1 MDTTSKQTNSNTRIG
16 NNALK
21 YLMTNKYELLEIYTD
36 GGSRGNPGPAGI
48 GAYATSEGHEVF
60 TLSEKIGETTNNVAE
75 YTAVIRSLE
84 ALLEKSIYAEKLKY
98 ILDSELIVKQILGK
112 YKVKQPH
119 LQTLRQKIAT
129 LVNQLESNGQIKLM
143 TFINVPREQN
153 KKADK
158 LVNEALD
165 K

>member
-1 MDTTSKQTNSNTRIG
+1 MSE
-16 NNALK
+16 K
-21 YLMTNKYELLEIYTD
+21 YDLLEINTD

-48 GAYATSEGHEVF
+48 GAYAASNGQKVF
-60 TLSEKIGETTNNVAE
+60 TISETIGETTNNVAE

-84 ALLEKSIYAEKLKY
+84 AIRDRGIFTEKIKF
-98 ILDSELIVKQILGK
+98 ILDSELIVRQIIGQ
-112 YKVKQPH
+112 YKIKQPH
-119 LQTLRQKIAT
+119 LQILRQQIAD
-129 LVNQLESNGQIKLM
+129 LVNSLKISEQIKLM
-143 TFINVPREQN
+143 SFITVPREQN

>member
-1 MDTTSKQTNSNTRIG
+1 
-16 NNALK
+16 
-21 YLMTNKYELLEIYTD
+21 MTENIELLEINTD

-48 GAYATSEGHEVF
+48 GVYAAANGQEVF
-60 TLSEKIGETTNNVAE
+60 TVSETIGDTTNNVAE

-84 ALLEKSIYAEKLKY
+84 VIGEKGLFIEKLKY
-98 ILDSELIVKQILGK
+98 ILDSQLIARQITGK

-119 LQTLRQKIAT
+119 LQLLRQQIVDLIKDLRAK
-129 LVNQLESNGQIKLM
+129 GQIKLM
-143 TFINVPREQN
+143 TFVTVPREQN

-165 K
+165 R

>member
-1 MDTTSKQTNSNTRIG
+1 M
-16 NNALK
+16 AE
-21 YLMTNKYELLEIYTD
+21 KYELLEINTD

-48 GAYATSEGHEVF
+48 GVYAASAGKKIF
-60 TLSEKIGETTNNVAE
+60 TLSEAIGKTTNNIAE

-84 ALLEKSIYAEKLKY
+84 EMGEKEIFSEKLKY
-98 ILDSELIVKQILGK
+98 ILDSELIVRQITGK

-119 LQTLRQKIAT
+119 LQVLRLRIIE
-129 LVNQLESNGQIKLM
+129 LVNNLKDKGQIKLM
-143 TFINVPREQN
+143 TFISVPREQN

>member
-1 MDTTSKQTNSNTRIG
+1 
-16 NNALK
+16 
-21 YLMTNKYELLEIYTD
+21 MTNKYELLEINTD
-36 GGSRGNPGPAGI
+36 GGSRGNPGEAGI
-48 GAYATSEGHEVF
+48 GVYAASDGKKVF
-60 TLSEKIGETTNNVAE
+60 TLSETIGVTTNNVAE

-84 ALLEKSIYAEKLKY
+84 EITEKEIFTEKLKY
-98 ILDSELIVKQILGK
+98 ILDSELIVRQITGK

-119 LQTLRQKIAT
+119 LKLLKEQIVV
-129 LVNQLESNGQIKLM
+129 LVKALKDKGQIKLM
-143 TFINVPREQN
+143 TFVSVPREQN